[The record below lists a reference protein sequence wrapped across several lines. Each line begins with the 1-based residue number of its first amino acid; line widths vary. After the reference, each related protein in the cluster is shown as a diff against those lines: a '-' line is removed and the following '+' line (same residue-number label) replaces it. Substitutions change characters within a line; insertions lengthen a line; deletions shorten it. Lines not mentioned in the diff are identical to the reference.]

1 MMVVHQPTSFSRSF
15 YVLRCARALRCEGRI
30 VLPNPEAGRVGPY
43 VCVVMVGNVQAAGGG
58 IVTEVVVLIV
68 RRRWKRSREHEEG

>member
-1 MMVVHQPTSFSRSF
+1 
-15 YVLRCARALRCEGRI
+15 
-30 VLPNPEAGRVGPY
+30 
-43 VCVVMVGNVQAAGGG
+43 MVGNVQAAGGG